1 MRLNN
6 RISIVASG
14 TDGIGLSKEADATVY
29 LVNGKSE
36 CALIDAGFGNT
47 TELICDEIQRDG
59 YQLSDVKKIILTHG
73 HADHAGGVLE
83 LAKRIGAKVY
93 AMESTALAMENADM
107 EFFSMNAAKK
117 AGMFPDDFILK
128 ACEVYP
134 LADGQQI
141 KVGDL
146 CLNAMVTEGHC
157 AGHMSYWGDMDG
169 VRYLFSG
176 DAIFYH
182 GKISVLATADS
193 NIPMYMRTI
202 KRLWQLKPDAL
213 LPGHGCFTLSG
224 ADKHIKKAMGYVKR
238 LELPKNYNEDLY

>member
-1 MRLNN
+1 MKLNN

-29 LVNGKSE
+29 LVNGISE

-47 TELICDEIQRDG
+47 VDSICDEIQRDD

-73 HADHAGGVLE
+73 HADHAGGALE

-93 AMESTALAMENADM
+93 AMESTAEAMARADM
-107 EFFSMNAAKK
+107 DFFSVTAAKQ
-117 AGMFPDDFILK
+117 AGMFPQDFVLK
-128 ACEVYP
+128 PCTVQP
-134 LADGQQI
+134 LTDGQHI
-141 KVGDL
+141 KIGDL
-146 CLNAMVTEGHC
+146 TLNAIVTEGHC
-157 AGHMSYWGDMDG
+157 AGHMSYWSDIDG

-202 KRLWQLKPDAL
+202 ERLHQLEPDAL
-213 LPGHGCFTLSG
+213 LPGHGCFTLTG
-224 ADKHIKKAMGYVKR
+224 AGRHIGKAMGYVKH

>member
-1 MRLNN
+1 MKLNN

-14 TDGIGLSKEADATVY
+14 ADGIGLTKEADATVY
-29 LVNGKSE
+29 LINGTSE

-73 HADHAGGVLE
+73 HADHAGGAFE
-83 LAKRIGAKVY
+83 FAKRTGAKVY
-93 AMESTALAMENADM
+93 AMKSTAWAMENADM
-107 EFFSMNAAKK
+107 EFFSVNAAKR
-117 AGMFPDDFILK
+117 AGMFPVDFTLK
-128 ACEVYP
+128 ACIAYP
-134 LADGQQI
+134 LTDGQQI

-146 CLNAMVTEGHC
+146 CLNAMATEGHC
-157 AGHMSYWGDMDG
+157 AGHMSYWADIDE

-182 GKISVLATADS
+182 GKISVLATTDS
-193 NIPMYMRTI
+193 NIPAYIKTI
-202 KRLWQLKPDAL
+202 ERLYQLKADAL

-224 ADKHIKKAMGYVKR
+224 ADKHIGKAMGYVKQ